1 MLEGYMGRCWLSVI
15 SRDDLCVC
23 GEQIFWSFPTF
34 SRQSRK
40 TDWFGPCTR
49 NDKVMLFQW
58 MQNTQTAGQTARAV
72 FYFSLSLS
80 LASCSALGK
89 IVSSLVMITMRVS
102 GLWGQKDITRARPH
116 WKRSCLDS
124 TRPGISGQ
132 VRNIKTVAY
141 PVLHWPT
148 GQKSKD
154 TKRGHSSFWGLT
166 VGWGCTVGPRG
177 LLNIMQLTGQQSITA
192 NI

>member
-1 MLEGYMGRCWLSVI
+1 MLIKCDQSWWSVCVRRANILELSDIQQAVKKDRLVRSVHTKWQSHAVPVNAKHTD
-15 SRDDLCVC
+15 SR
-23 GEQIFWSFPTF
+23 TN
-34 SRQSRK
+34 
-40 TDWFGPCTR
+40 CTSCL
-49 NDKVMLFQW
+49 LFL
-58 MQNTQTAGQTARAV
+58 
-72 FYFSLSLS
+72 SLSLS

-132 VRNIKTVAY
+132 VRNIKTMAY

>member
-1 MLEGYMGRCWLSVI
+1 MICV
-15 SRDDLCVC
+15 CVC
-23 GEQIFWSFPTF
+23 GEQIFWSSPTF

-49 NDKVMLFQW
+49 NDNKVMLFQW
-58 MQNTQTAGQTARAV
+58 MLKHTDSRTNCTSCLL
-72 FYFSLSLS
+72 FLSLS
-80 LASCSALGK
+80 LASCSALGE

-102 GLWGQKDITRARPH
+102 GLWGQKHITRARPH

-132 VRNIKTVAY
+132 VRNIKTTAY

-154 TKRGHSSFWGLT
+154 TKRGQSSFWGLT

-177 LLNIMQLTGQQSITA
+177 LLNIMQLTGQQSIAADIYTHVS
-192 NI
+192 

>member
-1 MLEGYMGRCWLSVI
+1 MI
-15 SRDDLCVC
+15 CVC
-23 GEQIFWSFPTF
+23 AASKYSGAFRHSAGSQERPTGSVRAHEMTTKSCCSSECKTHRQQDKLHKLSFI
-34 SRQSRK
+34 
-40 TDWFGPCTR
+40 
-49 NDKVMLFQW
+49 
-58 MQNTQTAGQTARAV
+58 
-72 FYFSLSLS
+72 SLSLS

-132 VRNIKTVAY
+132 VCNIKTMAY

-177 LLNIMQLTGQQSITA
+177 LLNIMQLTGQQSNTA
-192 NI
+192 DIYTHVS